1 MHHRTYN
8 WCSYR
13 IPRTSH
19 CNRLLSCTL
28 RQRRDHENCCGGKSL
43 TRLTTSHRAI
53 GFDAYRVTQSASSRL
68 KPTAFAAT
76 TDMKRRRRHE
86 ITRKGLGRFG
96 RFRRFKFEVRVRE
109 WNFQFLVSGLSPF
122 PIPHIFVFF
131 RDGSKSRF
139 VSAASDDT
147 RKGET
152 EMDAPPRHSLRVR
165 ADCDVSIAQLRDSSP
180 PQFSWSRQRRN
191 ATEYQILEKMS
202 ESMPADYGATC
213 FTNSIMSA
221 WSASSSAF
229 WRSVSATV
237 SSLYPSPQP
246 NVPPSVT
253 SRCRY
258 CRETS
263 ERHNPSFLSM

>member
-1 MHHRTYN
+1 MRILYHIISATYDVTPLQNLHHRKYSCHPN
-8 WCSYR
+8 R

-28 RQRRDHENCCGGKSL
+28 RLRRDHENCCGGKSL

-165 ADCDVSIAQLRDSSP
+165 ADSDVSIALAAIRHRRSFRGRASGTTHK
-180 PQFSWSRQRRN
+180 RN
-191 ATEYQILEKMS
+191 AY
-202 ESMPADYGATC
+202 
-213 FTNSIMSA
+213 
-221 WSASSSAF
+221 
-229 WRSVSATV
+229 
-237 SSLYPSPQP
+237 
-246 NVPPSVT
+246 
-253 SRCRY
+253 SRN
-258 CRETS
+258 
-263 ERHNPSFLSM
+263 ERIPHCPRH